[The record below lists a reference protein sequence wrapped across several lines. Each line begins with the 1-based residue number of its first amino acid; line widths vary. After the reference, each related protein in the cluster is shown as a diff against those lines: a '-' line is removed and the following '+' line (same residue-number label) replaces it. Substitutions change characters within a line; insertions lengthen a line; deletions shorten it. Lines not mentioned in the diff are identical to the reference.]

1 MICTPFSGQTRER
14 GIFMRYTYDFKVECV
29 ELYRQGKWKETPE
42 GVNTKRFRK
51 YIYNWFKISEKF
63 GIEYLR
69 HRDSNRQWTAEERF
83 ELVAQVLAGKSV
95 TRTARDAGLN
105 AGQLYQW
112 VRKYKIERYEGLVNK
127 KAGRKPLG
135 GPTVPKSEKSED
147 LTPSER
153 EEMLRLKSENEVL
166 RAEIEAIKKSI
177 ALSRKRWDEQLKAK
191 KQRLSKNSKNKDIH

>member
-1 MICTPFSGQTRER
+1 
-14 GIFMRYTYDFKVECV
+14 MRYTYDFKVECV

-42 GVNTKRFRK
+42 GVNT
-51 YIYNWFKISEKF
+51 ISEKF

-112 VRKYKIERYEGLVNK
+112 IRKYKIERYEGLVNK